1 MEIYHNKKHRTKSWI
16 EKIPKP
22 KEDTSET
29 HNKEK
34 KSARGNL
41 LNYPSFHHS
50 ILFLHIKYSI
60 LLLLLNKY
68 NFYRKYM
75 HMTSWHKRKMRI
87 SLLKILLVLHN
98 F

>member
-1 MEIYHNKKHRTKSWI
+1 MEIYRNKKHRTKSWI

-41 LNYPSFHHS
+41 LNYPYFHHS
-50 ILFLHIKYSI
+50 ILFLHINIIY
-60 LLLLLNKY
+60 Y
-68 NFYRKYM
+68 YY
-75 HMTSWHKRKMRI
+75 
-87 SLLKILLVLHN
+87 
-98 F
+98 